1 MKLKT
6 RNSDLSIERIFN
18 GFILTLSGRDDQGN
32 YRTNKLFVDE
42 LTEVNSVVSDYF
54 DLPEDN

>member
-6 RNSDLSIERIFN
+6 RNSDLSIERISN
-18 GFILTLSGRDDQGN
+18 GFILTLTGRDNQGN
-32 YRTNKLFVDE
+32 YLTDKYFVLD

-54 DLPEDN
+54 NLPEDN